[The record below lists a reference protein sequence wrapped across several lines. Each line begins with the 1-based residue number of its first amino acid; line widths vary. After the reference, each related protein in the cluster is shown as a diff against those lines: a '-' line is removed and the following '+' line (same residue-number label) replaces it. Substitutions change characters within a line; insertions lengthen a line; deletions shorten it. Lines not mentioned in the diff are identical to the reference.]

1 MPWRLLRRL
10 KIFKRCLGKA
20 KRVKRMKLAK
30 AHLTRFKPVSSTY
43 IELGGGYDTSL
54 NISIAAGQG
63 CRPAIGRGDCTG
75 SEFDQASGLDH
86 SFIGQYW
93 RQCVCFRRTIKGY
106 LQ

>member
-54 NISIAAGQG
+54 NIRIAAGQG
-63 CRPAIGRGDCTG
+63 RAAGAPLVVVIALGQG
-75 SEFDQASGLDH
+75 SIRQA
-86 SFIGQYW
+86 
-93 RQCVCFRRTIKGY
+93 V
-106 LQ
+106 